1 MVTNKIEPQIE
12 NKQKIYYIQ
21 FESYLNARNADK
33 HIFRQEKPELRLK
46 LLQHPVLVE
55 GHKSKWQIL
64 KDKTQQFLQKTKKTK
79 PQTFL
84 RTPEKQCSPLAGI
97 SEEQIRRIKQL
108 IAKWRHKTSYGRR
121 RWGSLKLP
129 KFLSFLRARNDDG
142 LCKRKSGFEIYC
154 EMASIHGFINFVG
167 STTAQRA
174 FWCFVIFV
182 AIAMSGFILLLS
194 HLMNTNTP
202 TILYTESTQFPTW
215 IIPFPAVTICN
226 MNLMSKTKV
235 NIMAERFQRNS
246 NLTKPQLIR
255 LFRLVFY
262 ATQTIKATNE
272 EYHQLD
278 LLLQRNNITLFE
290 LQDEIAPNC
299 ETLLQ
304 RCKWKG
310 SHERCQNIFQKVPTL
325 SGMCCSFNAHMGKLK
340 YDKGVDFQ
348 SNEEYTTSC
357 GAQTGLTVLIN
368 PDLEDYHLTQRKIA
382 GLKVFIRD
390 AYDFTNTNG
399 LESIITPGAVKYI
412 RITPQ
417 QTRSTDYISS
427 LNLPSRR
434 CYLPNERKLFHFRSY
449 SQVNCL
455 MECRSQKLY
464 EKCRCT
470 LPYWPKREKWPYCG
484 LKERECVLKYKVLYS
499 SVLQTERADY
509 KNNYYAEHVIC
520 DCYPLCD
527 FNMYSTFEDSGKLN
541 REYSLTDLRF

>member
-1 MVTNKIEPQIE
+1 
-12 NKQKIYYIQ
+12 
-21 FESYLNARNADK
+21 
-33 HIFRQEKPELRLK
+33 
-46 LLQHPVLVE
+46 
-55 GHKSKWQIL
+55 
-64 KDKTQQFLQKTKKTK
+64 
-79 PQTFL
+79 
-84 RTPEKQCSPLAGI
+84 
-97 SEEQIRRIKQL
+97 
-108 IAKWRHKTSYGRR
+108 
-121 RWGSLKLP
+121 
-129 KFLSFLRARNDDG
+129 
-142 LCKRKSGFEIYC
+142 
-154 EMASIHGFINFVG
+154 
-167 STTAQRA
+167 
-174 FWCFVIFV
+174 
-182 AIAMSGFILLLS
+182 MSGFILLLS

-255 LFRLVFY
+255 LFRLVLY
-262 ATQTIKATNE
+262 ATQTINATNE

-310 SHERCQNIFQKVPTL
+310 SHERCHNIFQKVPTL

-340 YDKGVDFQ
+340 YDKSIDFQ

-399 LESIITPGAVKYI
+399 LESIVTPGTVKYI

-509 KNNYYAEHVIC
+509 KNNYYAEHLIC

-541 REYSLTDLRF
+541 REYSLTDLRFFKNINVTNHIVLHVFYANLYAERLRFDVYENWLTFIGTFGGITGLHMGYSFVSGFEMIFFVFVRPACNWLTKKQIRYRIKRRQRKAQLEAEKKRKEEEERERQRRIEAFLQIRANCPY